1 MPPPLGAATH
11 LEAIAALCKDT
22 SIPKWYRG
30 RADIH
35 RQTVMLVNS
44 IDSKSSFAQRH
55 MSIRVYEGELYRVRD
70 TYEDVWNDDLEM
82 EWHGA
87 MLYLY
92 GIAFV
97 QPSPSRVANTP
108 ETATQAKEILLKG
121 LATAIQC
128 IDTVMNL
135 KLPPTAPGENQFGV
149 EDRVYQMGFYPKH
162 FFRIGAFANYYL
174 LWFIAVDSS
183 GSSEDKDIART
194 YITLTYQL
202 LISFN
207 HSVEHKR
214 GGEAIRALA
223 DLPMT
228 MSGPVGSQVT
238 SRLGAGFMYS
248 FMTAEAR
255 VGENMNI
262 PPTPGLGI
270 DSVGSNGPAGSRAP
284 GSNETYQAPAQHSP
298 GSTYT
303 SQGTS
308 SSPHFDMHQAQAGQ
322 YLQASASTPT
332 STHSMPEPLRPSQR
346 DYQLPMTALPTT
358 SMPGVSQ
365 QEAAAMYSQMNHV
378 SAAPPAGQTP
388 FTAQLDM
395 DLSAYQ
401 AMPTIIG
408 QFGYSQGAWD
418 TRILQ
423 FEPQDPGAASTYMGD
438 MNLNGPNF

>member
-11 LEAIAALCKDT
+11 LEAIAVLCNDT
-22 SIPKWYRG
+22 NIPKWYRG

-55 MSIRVYEGELYRVRD
+55 RLIRVYEGELYRVRD

-97 QPSPSRVANTP
+97 QPSPSRATNTP
-108 ETATQAKEILLKG
+108 ETASQAKEILLKG

-149 EDRVYQMGFYPKH
+149 EDHVYQMGFYPKH

-183 GSSEDKDIART
+183 GSSDDKDIART

-202 LISFN
+202 LISFS

-214 GGEAIRALA
+214 GGEAIQALA

-228 MSGPVGSQVT
+228 MSGPAGSQVQ

-248 FMTAEAR
+248 FMTAEASAGGNTNR
-255 VGENMNI
+255 
-262 PPTPGLGI
+262 TRTFGL
-270 DSVGSNGPAGSRAP
+270 DTVGSNEPDPSRA
-284 GSNETYQAPAQHSP
+284 YQASSLHSP
-298 GSTYT
+298 GSAYT

-308 SSPHFDMHQAQAGQ
+308 SSPHFDIQQAQAGQ
-322 YLQASASTPT
+322 YIQASTPT

-346 DYQLPMTALPTT
+346 DYQLPMTAHPAT

-365 QEAAAMYSQMNHV
+365 QDPAAMYSQMNHV
-378 SAAPPAGQTP
+378 SAAGPGGPTPFAGQ
-388 FTAQLDM
+388 LGM

-401 AMPTIIG
+401 AAMPAMIG
-408 QFGYSQGAWD
+408 QFEYSQGPWD
-418 TRILQ
+418 TGILQ
-423 FEPQDPGAASTYMGD
+423 FEPRDPGAASTYMDD
-438 MNLNGPNF
+438 MSLNGPNF